1 MAGPWYNAGMHNDA
15 GILAGML
22 CRVARGRHGHEHLG
36 MDEAR
41 IAFAALLD
49 AHADPLQLGAFL
61 IAERMKGETP
71 AEIAGF
77 VQAARAHISGLGEA
91 DLPDAVDL
99 PCYAGKRRAAPLH
112 LAAALQARDA
122 GMRIFV
128 HGVAHIDGRLSAW
141 QALEAAGVSRAT
153 GLAEARSLLER
164 QGIAYIDLAELCPPL
179 HRIYGLRPRL
189 GVRSFANSVAR
200 LLNPLACE
208 GQLNGVFHTPYVD
221 KMAEANALLGQSR
234 SLVFMGAEGEPEL
247 YAERQKL
254 AVVQLGSQ
262 IHTVEL
268 PDMGCILYPRD
279 RQSPA
284 AVASRFAS
292 ILQGDMDGRE
302 AATLKRM
309 HAALRWAASGEKPA
323 DWHIREA

>member
-1 MAGPWYNAGMHNDA
+1 
-15 GILAGML
+15 ML
-22 CRVARGRHGHEHLG
+22 RRVARGRHGHEHLDT
-36 MDEAR
+36 DEAR
-41 IAFAALLD
+41 IAFTALLHAD
-49 AHADPLQLGAFL
+49 ADPLQLGAFL
-61 IAERMKGETP
+61 IAQRMKGETP

-77 VQAARAHISGLGEA
+77 VQAARAHIPGFGEA
-91 DLPDAVDL
+91 GLPDAVDL

-122 GMRIFV
+122 GMRILV

-141 QALEAAGVSRAT
+141 PVLEAAGVARAT
-153 GLAEARSLLER
+153 GLAEAGSLLAR

-200 LLNPLACE
+200 LLNPLACA

-254 AVVQLGSQ
+254 VAAQ
-262 IHTVEL
+262 IEDDILKLEL
-268 PDMGCILYPRD
+268 ADMGSEAYPRE

-284 AVASRFAS
+284 AVAARFAS

-309 HAALRWAASGEKPA
+309 HAALRWAAGGALPA
-323 DWHIREA
+323 DWHVREA